1 MTEELLRKIKVESE
15 EELKGLN
22 KYNEYAKLRNRL
34 AIIEEAKA
42 SLGLPYTRDMY
53 LPEKTEEEIIMSIY
67 KKYERF
73 IEEKDTNG
81 IYVYMSSYMPSD
93 YTIEE
98 IDEGAPLQI
107 EIPINDS
114 RATHRYY
121 YNLEGFYVECI
132 NIEDIT
138 SFSQPHTVIYV
149 DNFYELQKE
158 FILTAVAQSQE
169 KAVTKILTK
178 YNKRNVTK

>member
-81 IYVYMSSYMPSD
+81 IYV
-93 YTIEE
+93 
-98 IDEGAPLQI
+98 
-107 EIPINDS
+107 
-114 RATHRYY
+114 
-121 YNLEGFYVECI
+121 
-132 NIEDIT
+132 
-138 SFSQPHTVIYV
+138 
-149 DNFYELQKE
+149 
-158 FILTAVAQSQE
+158 
-169 KAVTKILTK
+169 
-178 YNKRNVTK
+178 